1 MKFITTVVIQCRLT
15 RQLVVMSNYLKTDN
29 SEAFP
34 EVRFILMSMG
44 FFSYQLVFLLTIF
57 MALNATAADA
67 PKTDDKKKLQSWP
80 PERLTRPK
88 PTLPQPNLM
97 DGKPAEKS
105 GDPAPCNKFEYKES
119 SGKIQCMN
127 KALGSE
133 KPNAKGK

>member
-1 MKFITTVVIQCRLT
+1 
-15 RQLVVMSNYLKTDN
+15 
-29 SEAFP
+29 
-34 EVRFILMSMG
+34 MSMG
-44 FFSYQLVFLLTIF
+44 FFSYQLVFSLTIF
-57 MALNATAADA
+57 MASNATAADA
-67 PKTDDKKKLQSWP
+67 PKTDDKKKPQSWP
-80 PERLTRPK
+80 PERVTRPK

-105 GDPAPCNKFEYKES
+105 GDPAPCTKFEYKES

>member
-1 MKFITTVVIQCRLT
+1 
-15 RQLVVMSNYLKTDN
+15 
-29 SEAFP
+29 
-34 EVRFILMSMG
+34 MSMG
-44 FFSYQLVFLLTIF
+44 FFSYQLVFSLTIF
-57 MALNATAADA
+57 MASNATAADA

-80 PERLTRPK
+80 PECVTRPK

-105 GDPAPCNKFEYKES
+105 GDPVPCTKFEYKES

>member
-1 MKFITTVVIQCRLT
+1 
-15 RQLVVMSNYLKTDN
+15 
-29 SEAFP
+29 
-34 EVRFILMSMG
+34 MG
-44 FFSYQLVFLLTIF
+44 FFSYHLVFLLTIF

-67 PKTDDKKKLQSWP
+67 PKTDDKKKPQSWP
-80 PERLTRPK
+80 PERVTRPK